1 MKLSPQRQSEKELLQ
16 SVKTHFGSFRTTIW
30 IQSKKKCY
38 VDKNENL
45 LRSRKIEQSEPD
57 DSTNRPDMDVV
68 MEETVVLRAL
78 SAQESKS
85 LVDLTLSPAEVQMNN
100 TAQDAGC
107 ALLRSLQRPPSDF
120 MTMDGVPED

>member
-1 MKLSPQRQSEKELLQ
+1 
-16 SVKTHFGSFRTTIW
+16 
-30 IQSKKKCY
+30 
-38 VDKNENL
+38 
-45 LRSRKIEQSEPD
+45 
-57 DSTNRPDMDVV
+57 MDVV

-107 ALLRSLQRPPSDF
+107 ALLRSL
-120 MTMDGVPED
+120 

>member
-1 MKLSPQRQSEKELLQ
+1 MKLSPQRQSEKELLR

-38 VDKNENL
+38 VDNTEN
-45 LRSRKIEQSEPD
+45 
-57 DSTNRPDMDVV
+57 TNCPDMDVV

-78 SAQESKS
+78 SAQESTS

-120 MTMDGVPED
+120 MMMDGVPED